1 MRDCA
6 SCVVDDVLDCR
17 DCLTEDLLRA
27 RVQGDQDAA
36 AQLEYCIHLR
46 EGVLTAVTTTIT
58 TH

>member
-6 SCVVDDVLDCR
+6 SCIVDDVLDCR

-27 RVQGDQDAA
+27 QVQGDEDEAA
-36 AQLEYCIHLR
+36 RLEYVIHLA
-46 EGVLTAVTTTIT
+46 EGVLTVVTTTVT